1 MWFSQESNLAP
12 HIKKG
17 TRWHFFF
24 LAFGRDKI
32 HAQTLCSGQRN
43 YQDKFTVD
51 LANLRLVF
59 MRLSCY

>member
-12 HIKKG
+12 HIKKLDAG
-17 TRWHFFF
+17 IFF
-24 LAFGRDKI
+24 LAFGTDKI

-51 LANLRLVF
+51 LANWRQFF